1 MLPQWWSL
9 FHSKVHWEE
18 MGVREIELG
27 TVERRRGQ
35 ILFLEG
41 GGKKKEATSGIDEN
55 GNRCETQLRIPVV
68 TQF

>member
-1 MLPQWWSL
+1 M
-9 FHSKVHWEE
+9 
-18 MGVREIELG
+18 
-27 TVERRRGQ
+27 ERRRGQ

-41 GGKKKEATSGIDEN
+41 GGKKKEVTSGIDEN